1 MLNVHFVRQI
11 HQSSLLVNINNC
23 TTCRRLP
30 KFTFF
35 HHRLLFS
42 PVAVFTSVFCCFHQ
56 CFLLFSPVV
65 FVVLPVVL
73 SSGCF
78 HQCFLLFSPVV
89 VVVLTSVFHQWLF
102 LFSPVV
108 VVVFTSGCCCSHQW
122 WLLFSRWCCLLATC
136 ASADPRSTR
145 SRSVWTRS
153 CPCLT

>member
-1 MLNVHFVRQI
+1 MHFVRQI

-42 PVAVFTSVFCCFHQ
+42 PVAVFTGVFCCFHQ
-56 CFLLFSPVV
+56 CFFVVFTSSFCCFTSGFIQWLFSPVF
-65 FVVLPVVL
+65 FVVFT
-73 SSGCF
+73 SGSCCF
-78 HQCFLLFSPVV
+78 NQCFSPVV
-89 VVVLTSVFHQWLF
+89 VFVFTSGGCCFNQW
-102 LFSPVV
+102 FSPVV
-108 VVVFTSGCCCSHQW
+108 VVVFTSGCCCFHQ

-145 SRSVWTRS
+145 SRSV
-153 CPCLT
+153 

>member
-11 HQSSLLVNINNC
+11 HQLSLLVNINNY

-35 HHRLLFS
+35 HQRLLFS

-56 CFLLFSPVV
+56 CFFVVFTSSFCCFTSGFIQWLFSPVF
-65 FVVLPVVL
+65 FVVFT
-73 SSGCF
+73 SGSCCF
-78 HQCFLLFSPVV
+78 NQC
-89 VVVLTSVFHQWLF
+89 
-102 LFSPVV
+102 FSPVV
-108 VVVFTSGCCCSHQW
+108 VVVFTSGCCCSHQ

-136 ASADPRSTR
+136 ASADPRYTR